1 MSLENREIERE
12 NKKEK
17 ELKSAQKIDQ
27 DISME
32 EPLPNHYTP
41 NINDFERINVLGG
54 GNCAFRAIL
63 KTAGLEPEEWPNLR
77 KITAQKIR
85 EFNWNKDTL
94 EALNYSVPEELTQKV
109 ENTNCFKGYEELTPL
124 LKYYNIKCYIYLS
137 DDK

>member
-1 MSLENREIERE
+1 
-12 NKKEK
+12 
-17 ELKSAQKIDQ
+17 
-27 DISME
+27 ME

-41 NINDFERINVLGG
+41 NINDFERIKVLGG

-94 EALNYSVPEELTQKV
+94 EALN
-109 ENTNCFKGYEELTPL
+109 
-124 LKYYNIKCYIYLS
+124 
-137 DDK
+137 